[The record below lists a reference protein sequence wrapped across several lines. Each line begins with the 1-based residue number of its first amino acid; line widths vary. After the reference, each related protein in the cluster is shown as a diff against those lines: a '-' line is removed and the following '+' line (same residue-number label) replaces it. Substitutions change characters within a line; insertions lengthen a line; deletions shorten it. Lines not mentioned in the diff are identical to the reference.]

1 MSESQLLMILADISN
16 KEISDISPDDTLDDL
31 GMDSMSLVL
40 LREVI
45 ERTFMLY
52 IKDDVWTDLI
62 SNGNMH
68 QEYNWFYK
76 FS

>member
-45 ERTFMLY
+45 ERTL
-52 IKDDVWTDLI
+52 D
-62 SNGNMH
+62 
-68 QEYNWFYK
+68 
-76 FS
+76 